1 MRICMLNNLE
11 EKMKKCLSILLLI
24 SLAFVFISCAS
35 KMTFDK
41 ESTLKIPD
49 EFQSKSSPDLE
60 FIGFKADANNLP
72 TSNGDIIKFMGW
84 TKETYYFPSDFDLW
98 KTYKTDTYIKNL
110 GNVLEK
116 SNVAYDKS
124 FSYFGIYSLQELE
137 LYKSDKRFVT
147 FIEVNKNHLSGS
159 VKDNWVWPAAI
170 LMGTGGGLIPGGLVW
185 VGSDPDNSLGLG
197 ESGKKMVGVGIGTFA
212 LGAVFCAL
220 PAKTTLIFNGEYQ
233 IYVYDTEEKKVIYK
247 DTVIVSETDSYKGSF
262 FNENTNQNEVYNYYG
277 SLIYN
282 SILQK
287 YVEVEKFLYNYV
299 KE

>member
-1 MRICMLNNLE
+1 MCLIFYLE
-11 EKMKKCLSILLLI
+11 KKMKKCLYFFFLL
-24 SLAFVFISCAS
+24 SLAFTLISCAS
-35 KMTFDK
+35 TMTFDK
-41 ESTLKIPD
+41 KANLVIPD
-49 EFQSKSSPDLE
+49 EFQAKSSPDLE

-72 TSNGDIIKFMGW
+72 TGNGETIKFTGW
-84 TKETYYFPSDFDLW
+84 TRETYYFPSDFDLW

-137 LYKSDKRFVT
+137 LYKSDKRFIT
-147 FIEVNKNHLSGS
+147 FVEVNKNHLSGTI
-159 VKDNWVWPAAI
+159 KDNWVWPAAI
-170 LMGTGGGLIPGGLVW
+170 LMGTGAGIAPGGLVW
-185 VGSDPDNSLGLG
+185 VVSDPDGTLGLK
-197 ESGKKMVGVGIGTFA
+197 ESGKKMVGIGIGTLA

-220 PAKTTLIFNGEYQ
+220 PAKSTLMFNGEYQ
-233 IYVYDTEEKKVIYK
+233 IYVYDTKEKKVIYK
-247 DTVIVSETDSYKGSF
+247 DAVIVSEMDTYKGSF

-282 SILQK
+282 AILQK
-287 YVEVEKFLYNYV
+287 YVEVERFLYNYI